1 MKMAQSNNWCGF
13 KRQEGDKEVEII
25 SEGKSDR
32 NMLSIKVDVDVSEA
46 LTGLKAVQREAKEAA
61 KVLRELES
69 AVLHKGEVILPKNQ
83 VVRNT
88 NWTVVQASKKEGAS
102 VDELDTFYFPLN
114 ESVDG
119 TLNELRHKGY
129 RIFYLY
135 KSIGIID
142 DFIQK

>member
-1 MKMAQSNNWCGF
+1 MKMAQNKPWRGF
-13 KRQEGDKEVEII
+13 VRQDCENETEVYV
-25 SEGKSDR
+25 GKSDK
-32 NMLSIKVDVDVSEA
+32 NTLSIKVDVDVSEA

-61 KVLRELES
+61 KALRELES

-83 VVRNT
+83 VARNT
-88 NWTVVQASKKEGAS
+88 NWTVVQASKTEGAS
-102 VDELDTFYFPLN
+102 FDELDTFYFPLN

-119 TLNELRHKGY
+119 TLNELRHQGY

-135 KSIGIID
+135 KPIGIID